1 MGSVV
6 TVDWCRSVG
15 FESVVFVAK
24 CLVVVVIIE
33 YNGWEIV
40 DGEVDMVV
48 LVELSIGGL
57 ASSSSSIEI
66 GLIM

>member
-1 MGSVV
+1 MSSVV

-33 YNGWEIV
+33 YNEWEIV
-40 DGEVDMVV
+40 DGEVDM
-48 LVELSIGGL
+48 
-57 ASSSSSIEI
+57 
-66 GLIM
+66 